1 MQTELQSQ
9 MRMAIPQ
16 DLHLMNRGHRETGT
30 RDQGL
35 NGRLR
40 AGLILLLSLLGMIG
54 LLWFNS
60 GYAAAASAPAPL
72 VGINDELLQAKD
84 AEAVTLQGRMYVA
97 AVPLAKVM
105 GASTVVQNDQ
115 LIITLGAHHITM
127 PLKTGETIIRNNRTL
142 IPIRDVATGL
152 GYAITNPAPGVYRLV
167 NGTATMNDQ
176 QFVAAHAEAIQE
188 RQKHAQQNNS
198 NEGSKGST
206 PAKGKVLYLT
216 FDDGPTKHAKE
227 LLSILDKYDAKATF
241 FMLGPQ
247 IQQHPDVVRK
257 MMDNGHGLGLHG
269 MTHVEK
275 KFYASPA
282 SALKEMKD
290 ANAILLKATG
300 VQTRLIRTPYGSKP
314 YMKESYRN
322 AMHQGEFR
330 MWDWN
335 VDSQDWRYKKNPEHI
350 VASVLKDVDKISRA
364 GHAPVVL
371 MHDQEPTI
379 AILPQLLAELQKRG
393 YQFETLTE
401 EMTPLNFWNDHR

>member
-9 MRMAIPQ
+9 IQMAIPH
-16 DLHLMNRGHRETGT
+16 DLYLTNKGHRATSIRT
-30 RDQGL
+30 QGL
-35 NGRLR
+35 NGIWR
-40 AGLILLLSLLGMIG
+40 AGLILLLCMMSLL
-54 LLWFNS
+54 WS
-60 GYAAAASAPAPL
+60 SSSYAATASASAL
-72 VGINDELLQAKD
+72 VVGINDELLQDKE

-97 AVPLAKVM
+97 VVPLAKAM
-105 GASTVVQNDQ
+105 GASTVVQNND
-115 LIITLGAHHITM
+115 LTISLGAYHMTM

-142 IPIRDVATGL
+142 IPIRDVASGL
-152 GYAITNPAPGVYRLV
+152 GYTITNPAPGVYRLV
-167 NGTATMNDQ
+167 NGTATMTDQ
-176 QFVAAHAEAIQE
+176 QFVAAHAAAIQE
-188 RQKHAQQNNS
+188 RQKLVQQSNS
-198 NEGSKGST
+198 NKGSKGTT
-206 PAKGKVLYLT
+206 PTKGKVLYLT
-216 FDDGPTKHAKE
+216 FDDGPTKHAYE
-227 LLSILDKYDAKATF
+227 LLSILSKYDAKATF

-282 SALKEMKD
+282 TALKEMKD
-290 ANAILLKATG
+290 ANAILLKTTG

-314 YMKESYRN
+314 YMKDSYRN

-335 VDSQDWRYKKNPEHI
+335 VDSLDWKYKKNPEHI
-350 VASVLKDVDKISRA
+350 VASVLKDVEKISRT
-364 GHAPVVL
+364 GRAPVVL

-379 AILPQLLAELQKRG
+379 TILPQLLAELQKRG